1 MGEWQYPKCYGSRGM
16 KKSSIQKAI
25 THISNATKICKRLA
39 KSSDEI
45 VTESQAV
52 KLENAID
59 KLQKIVGDK
68 H

>member
-1 MGEWQYPKCYGSRGM
+1 M